1 MDKRIELLIKYYD
14 EGIVVPAGTLISLA
28 ELYPVKDRSLYKI
41 FSLDEEDEISL
52 SEFKQYIQEL
62 IKISRETKC

>member
-14 EGIVVPAGTLISLA
+14 EGIIVPAGILISVA
-28 ELYPVKDRSLYKI
+28 ELYSIKDRSLYKI

-62 IKISRETKC
+62 IKISKETK